1 MKKLI
6 LLTLIIASF
15 DIYAIDF
22 VYRVDPN
29 P

>member
-6 LLTLIIASF
+6 LLALIIASF

-22 VYRVDPN
+22 VYRVDQ
-29 P
+29 

>member
-6 LLTLIIASF
+6 LLTFIIASF

-22 VYRVDPN
+22 VYRI
-29 P
+29 